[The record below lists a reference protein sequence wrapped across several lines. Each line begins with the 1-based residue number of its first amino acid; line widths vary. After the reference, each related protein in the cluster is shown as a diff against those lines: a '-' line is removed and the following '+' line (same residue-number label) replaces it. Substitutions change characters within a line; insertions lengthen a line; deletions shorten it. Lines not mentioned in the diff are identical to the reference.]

1 MQRVW
6 ATHILKFNVHII
18 WNANI
23 QMQNLK
29 YLLKRLMMK
38 IFLNIDEILN
48 GIIINIAEYL

>member
-1 MQRVW
+1 M
-6 ATHILKFNVHII
+6 LKFNVHII

-29 YLLKRLMMK
+29 YLLKRFMMN